1 MISRVIKSSLSLATK
16 SMSFQGLGSYQ
27 FSEKTWKDRDEAA
40 EKVYITQTESNRF
53 YQSRTS
59 NEEAVGEDAR
69 RGIRQQGQT

>member
-53 YQSRTS
+53 Y
-59 NEEAVGEDAR
+59 
-69 RGIRQQGQT
+69 